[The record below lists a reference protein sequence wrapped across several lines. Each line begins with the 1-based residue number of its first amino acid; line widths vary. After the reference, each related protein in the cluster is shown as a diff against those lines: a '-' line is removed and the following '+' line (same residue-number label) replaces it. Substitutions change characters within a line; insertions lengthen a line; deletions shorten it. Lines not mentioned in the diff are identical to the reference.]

1 MRNSRHAVT
10 EEARWV
16 TPAQGPQL
24 IRWGSIFSGTIISI
38 AVFTL
43 LTALWL
49 ALSFSSHDSVV
60 YGNLS
65 WWIAGT
71 AIFCMFLAGLVAG
84 LGSGA
89 RGAGAGSMS
98 GITTW
103 ALVLLGVAVVV
114 LPTFGIGHVPNT
126 VTVTGHTYFINYLS
140 YWTAFWSVLIGLAV
154 ALLGGIIG
162 GTVPRR
168 VDEPYLDLQRTSVTT
183 MAPAGPATMMPVGAV
198 AAPVA
203 AGPVPA
209 APVATVPAGAAVGAG
224 ADPARSV
231 VYQSQS

>member
-24 IRWGSIFSGTIISI
+24 VRWGSIFSGTIVSI

-60 YGNLS
+60 YSNLS

-98 GITTW
+98 GLTTW

-126 VTVTGHTYFINYLS
+126 VTVNGHVYFINYLS

-168 VDEPYLDLQRTSVTT
+168 VDEPTWISSGPRRPPRTRSFPPPQRPWPLRCL
-183 MAPAGPATMMPVGAV
+183 APRWLRCRPAPPSAWGRTP
-198 AAPVA
+198 
-203 AGPVPA
+203 
-209 APVATVPAGAAVGAG
+209 
-224 ADPARSV
+224 PARS
-231 VYQSQS
+231 STRAGPKP